1 MPYLPYLPYLPFV
14 EVPAA
19 FCPMDFV
26 GAQLFATN
34 SLDTQH
40 FDAFDERS
48 QSSDFISGPP
58 TSGIPLRLDEDE
70 FFQGPSGSNFL
81 TDLDPGMHSDTTMP
95 QGMGTSARTITD
107 PAAVKEEQTH
117 LSDKELLFVADEANK
132 PAVAAVGKR
141 RVRKGEPMIP
151 ISTLPNLYSLYRP
164 QPPSLS
170 ISVIPRNLLAPSL
183 FSRKAS
189 HPVYVPKNCGIKKAH
204 RRR

>member
-1 MPYLPYLPYLPFV
+1 MPYLPYLPYLPFI

-19 FCPMDFV
+19 FCPTDFV

-81 TDLDPGMHSDTTMP
+81 TDLDPGTHSATTMP
-95 QGMGTSARTITD
+95 QGMGTSARMVTD
-107 PAAVKEEQTH
+107 PAAVKEEETH
-117 LSDKELLFVADEANK
+117 LSNKELLFVADEANK
-132 PAVAAVGKR
+132 PTVVAAVGKR
-141 RVRKGEPMIP
+141 RVRKGELMIP
-151 ISTLPNLYSLYRP
+151 IFTLPNLYSLYRP

-170 ISVIPRNLLAPSL
+170 D
-183 FSRKAS
+183 
-189 HPVYVPKNCGIKKAH
+189 PVLHHLC
-204 RRR
+204 RL